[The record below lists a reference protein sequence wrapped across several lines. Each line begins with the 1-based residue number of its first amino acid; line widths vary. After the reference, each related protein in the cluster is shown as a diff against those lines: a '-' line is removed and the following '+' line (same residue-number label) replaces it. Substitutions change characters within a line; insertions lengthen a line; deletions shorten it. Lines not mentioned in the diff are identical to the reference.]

1 MAKLKGCFVVDEWT
15 PPFLSQN
22 SVNQVDGNVNVVVH
36 SSTTKHQKR
45 KVEEKHEHNVAGKR
59 IKLKEKQN
67 KKEKKNEE
75 KKKKNKEKVCQFVCM
90 CVSLHV
96 TSYM

>member
-22 SVNQVDGNVNVVVH
+22 SVNQVDSNVDVVVH

-45 KVEEKHEHNVAGKR
+45 KAEEKHKHNVAGKR
-59 IKLKEKQN
+59 MKLKEKQN
-67 KKEKKNEE
+67 KKEKKN
-75 KKKKNKEKVCQFVCM
+75 KEKRRRTRRRYVNLFA
-90 CVSLHV
+90 CV
-96 TSYM
+96 